1 MKKFDSKYIIYIV
14 LVVIAAIAVIY
25 SSVALIMDGSPMLK
39 SMREHVKSANE
50 LHRDS
55 LYDNA
60 IEPYRRAMD
69 MAPQN
74 PMTSY
79 NSGTNLLLKNYKDLK
94 ENIAEPEV
102 VAGVYQDANNQ
113 FLTAAEFESDKKNLA
128 SIYHNSALVYHL
140 TDSLEMAAEA
150 YKESLR
156 NNPDDHETRYNLAV
170 VLHQLKQNQQ
180 NQQQNQD
187 QQQQQQQ
194 EQQQQQNQQEQQQN
208 QQEQQQQQNQ
218 EQQQNE
224 QQQQQQQQQQQAQA
238 QQSEEEM
245 SKENAERLL
254 EAAMQDE
261 KAVLEKVKRERNK
274 SNKGKLEKNW

>member
-1 MKKFDSKYIIYIV
+1 MKKPDSKYILYIALLV
-14 LVVIAAIAVIY
+14 LAVIAVLY
-25 SSVALIMDGSPMLK
+25 SSTALIMDGSPMLK

-55 LYDNA
+55 LFNDA
-60 IEPYRRAMD
+60 IEPYRRAVD
-69 MAPQN
+69 MSPEN
-74 PMTSY
+74 SMTNY
-79 NSGTNLLLKNYKDLK
+79 NSGTNLLMKNYKDIK
-94 ENIAEPEV
+94 DNVAEPEV

-113 FLTAAEFESDKKNLA
+113 FLTAAEFEIDKKNLA
-128 SIYHNSALVYHL
+128 SIYHNSGLVYHL

-180 NQQQNQD
+180 NQQNDQN
-187 QQQQQQQ
+187 QQQ
-194 EQQQQQNQQEQQQN
+194 ENQQQ
-208 QQEQQQQQNQ
+208 QQQQQNQ

-224 QQQQQQQQQQQAQA
+224 QKQDNNQQQNDQQKNQPQEQQQQQAQA

-261 KAVLEKVKRERNK
+261 KGVLEKVKREKNK
-274 SNKGKLEKNW
+274 ATKGKLEKNW

>member
-1 MKKFDSKYIIYIV
+1 MKKPDSKYILYIALLV
-14 LVVIAAIAVIY
+14 LAVIAVLY
-25 SSVALIMDGSPMLK
+25 SSTALIMDGSPMLK

-55 LYDNA
+55 LFNDA
-60 IEPYRRAMD
+60 IEPYRRAVD
-69 MAPQN
+69 MSPEN
-74 PMTSY
+74 SMTNY
-79 NSGTNLLLKNYKDLK
+79 NSGTNLLMKNYKDIK
-94 ENIAEPEV
+94 DNVAEPEV

-128 SIYHNSALVYHL
+128 SIYHNSGLVYHL

-180 NQQQNQD
+180 NQQENQNQQQENKE

-194 EQQQQQNQQEQQQN
+194 
-208 QQEQQQQQNQ
+208 
-218 EQQQNE
+218 QQQNE
-224 QQQQQQQQQQQAQA
+224 QKQDNNQQQNDQQKNQPQEQQQQQAQA

-261 KAVLEKVKRERNK
+261 KGVLEKVKREKNK
-274 SNKGKLEKNW
+274 ATKGKLEKNW

>member
-1 MKKFDSKYIIYIV
+1 MKKLDSKYIIYIV

-194 EQQQQQNQQEQQQN
+194 EQQQQQNQQEQQQQQN
-208 QQEQQQQQNQ
+208 QQQQQDQQQQQQQNQ
-218 EQQQNE
+218 QE
-224 QQQQQQQQQQQAQA
+224 QAQA

>member
-1 MKKFDSKYIIYIV
+1 
-14 LVVIAAIAVIY
+14 
-25 SSVALIMDGSPMLK
+25 
-39 SMREHVKSANE
+39 
-50 LHRDS
+50 
-55 LYDNA
+55 
-60 IEPYRRAMD
+60 
-69 MAPQN
+69 
-74 PMTSY
+74 MTNY
-79 NSGTNLLLKNYKDLK
+79 NSGTNLLMKNYKDIK
-94 ENIAEPEV
+94 DNVAEPEV

-128 SIYHNSALVYHL
+128 SIYHNSGLVYHL

-180 NQQQNQD
+180 NQQNDQN
-187 QQQQQQQ
+187 QQQ
-194 EQQQQQNQQEQQQN
+194 ENQ
-208 QQEQQQQQNQ
+208 QQQQQNQ

-224 QQQQQQQQQQQAQA
+224 QKQDNNQQQNDQQKNQPQEQQQQQAQA

-261 KAVLEKVKRERNK
+261 KGVLEKVKREKNK
-274 SNKGKLEKNW
+274 ATKGKLEKNW

>member
-1 MKKFDSKYIIYIV
+1 MKKPDSKYILYIALLV
-14 LVVIAAIAVIY
+14 LAVIAVLY
-25 SSVALIMDGSPMLK
+25 SSAALIMDGSPMLK

-55 LYDNA
+55 LFNDA
-60 IEPYRRAMD
+60 IEPYRRAVD
-69 MAPQN
+69 MSPEN
-74 PMTSY
+74 SMTNY
-79 NSGTNLLLKNYKDLK
+79 NSGTNLLMKNYKDIK
-94 ENIAEPEV
+94 DNVAEPEI

-128 SIYHNSALVYHL
+128 SIYHNSGLVYHL

-180 NQQQNQD
+180 NQQNNQN
-187 QQQQQQQ
+187 
-194 EQQQQQNQQEQQQN
+194 QQQQQNEQKQDNNQQQN
-208 QQEQQQQQNQ
+208 DQQKNQ
-218 EQQQNE
+218 PQE
-224 QQQQQQQQQQQAQA
+224 QQQQQAQA

-261 KAVLEKVKRERNK
+261 KGVLEKVKREKNK
-274 SNKGKLEKNW
+274 ATKGKLEKNW

>member
-1 MKKFDSKYIIYIV
+1 MKKLDSKYIIYIV

-194 EQQQQQNQQEQQQN
+194 EQQQQQQQQN
-208 QQEQQQQQNQ
+208 QQEQQNQDQQQQQQQNQ
-218 EQQQNE
+218 E
-224 QQQQQQQQQQQAQA
+224 QQQQQQAQA

>member
-1 MKKFDSKYIIYIV
+1 MKKPDSKYILYIALLV
-14 LVVIAAIAVIY
+14 LAVIAVLY
-25 SSVALIMDGSPMLK
+25 SSTALIMDGSPMLK

-50 LHRDS
+50 LHCDS
-55 LYDNA
+55 LFNDA
-60 IEPYRRAMD
+60 IEPYRRAVD
-69 MAPQN
+69 MSPEN
-74 PMTSY
+74 SMTNY
-79 NSGTNLLLKNYKDLK
+79 NSGTNLLMKNYKDIK
-94 ENIAEPEV
+94 DNVAEPEV

-128 SIYHNSALVYHL
+128 SIYHNSGLVYHL

-180 NQQQNQD
+180 NQQNNQN
-187 QQQQQQQ
+187 QQQ
-194 EQQQQQNQQEQQQN
+194 ENQQ
-208 QQEQQQQQNQ
+208 QQQQQNQ

-224 QQQQQQQQQQQAQA
+224 QKQENNQQQNDQQKNQPQEQQLQQAQA

-261 KAVLEKVKRERNK
+261 KGVLEKIKREKNK
-274 SNKGKLEKNW
+274 ATKGKLEKNW

>member
-1 MKKFDSKYIIYIV
+1 
-14 LVVIAAIAVIY
+14 
-25 SSVALIMDGSPMLK
+25 
-39 SMREHVKSANE
+39 
-50 LHRDS
+50 
-55 LYDNA
+55 
-60 IEPYRRAMD
+60 
-69 MAPQN
+69 
-74 PMTSY
+74 MTSY
-79 NSGTNLLLKNYKDLK
+79 NSGTNLLLKNYKDIK
-94 ENIAEPEV
+94 DNVADPKV
-102 VAGVYQDANNQ
+102 VAGVYSDANTQ
-113 FLTAAEFESDKKNLA
+113 FLTAAEFENEKKNLA

-194 EQQQQQNQQEQQQN
+194 EQQQQQNQQEQQN
-208 QQEQQQQQNQ
+208 QDQQQQQQQNQ

>member
-1 MKKFDSKYIIYIV
+1 MKKPDSKYILYIALLV
-14 LVVIAAIAVIY
+14 LAVIAVLY
-25 SSVALIMDGSPMLK
+25 SSTALIMDGSPMLK

-55 LYDNA
+55 LFNDA
-60 IEPYRRAMD
+60 IEPYRRAVD
-69 MAPQN
+69 MSPEN
-74 PMTSY
+74 SMTNY
-79 NSGTNLLLKNYKDLK
+79 NSGTNLLMKNYKDIK
-94 ENIAEPEV
+94 DNVAEPEV

-128 SIYHNSALVYHL
+128 SIYHNSGLVYHL

-180 NQQQNQD
+180 NQQNNQNQQQEN
-187 QQQQQQQ
+187 QQQQQQN
-194 EQQQQQNQQEQQQN
+194 EQKQDNNQQQNDQQKN
-208 QQEQQQQQNQ
+208 QPQE
-218 EQQQNE
+218 
-224 QQQQQQQQQQQAQA
+224 QQQQQAQA

-261 KAVLEKVKRERNK
+261 KDVLEKVKREKNK
-274 SNKGKLEKNW
+274 ATKGKLEKNW

>member
-194 EQQQQQNQQEQQQN
+194 EQQQQQNQQEQQN
-208 QQEQQQQQNQ
+208 QDQQQQQQQNQ

-224 QQQQQQQQQQQAQA
+224 QQQQQQQAQA

>member
-1 MKKFDSKYIIYIV
+1 MKKPDSKYILYIALLV
-14 LVVIAAIAVIY
+14 LAVIAVLY
-25 SSVALIMDGSPMLK
+25 SSAALIMDGSPMLK

-55 LYDNA
+55 LFNDA
-60 IEPYRRAMD
+60 IEPYRRAVD
-69 MAPQN
+69 MSPEN
-74 PMTSY
+74 SMTNY
-79 NSGTNLLLKNYKDLK
+79 NSGTNLLMKNYKDIK
-94 ENIAEPEV
+94 DNVAEPEI

-128 SIYHNSALVYHL
+128 SIYHNSGLVYHL

-180 NQQQNQD
+180 NQQNDQN
-187 QQQQQQQ
+187 QQQ
-194 EQQQQQNQQEQQQN
+194 EN
-208 QQEQQQQQNQ
+208 QQQQQNQ

-224 QQQQQQQQQQQAQA
+224 QKQDNNQQQNDQQKNQPQEQQQQQAQA

-261 KAVLEKVKRERNK
+261 KGVLEKVKREKNK
-274 SNKGKLEKNW
+274 ATKGKLEKNW

>member
-1 MKKFDSKYIIYIV
+1 MKKPDSKYILYIALLV
-14 LVVIAAIAVIY
+14 LAVIAVLY
-25 SSVALIMDGSPMLK
+25 SSTALIMDGSPMLK

-55 LYDNA
+55 LFNDA
-60 IEPYRRAMD
+60 IEPYRRAVD
-69 MAPQN
+69 MSPEN
-74 PMTSY
+74 SMTNY
-79 NSGTNLLLKNYKDLK
+79 NSGTNLLMKNYKDIK
-94 ENIAEPEV
+94 DNVAEPEV

-128 SIYHNSALVYHL
+128 SIYHNSGLVYHL

-180 NQQQNQD
+180 NQQND
-187 QQQQQQQ
+187 
-194 EQQQQQNQQEQQQN
+194 QNQQQ
-208 QQEQQQQQNQ
+208 QQQQQNQ

-224 QQQQQQQQQQQAQA
+224 QKQENNQQQNDQQKNQPQEQQQQQAQA

-261 KAVLEKVKRERNK
+261 KGVLEKVKREKNK
-274 SNKGKLEKNW
+274 ATKGKLEKNW

>member
-1 MKKFDSKYIIYIV
+1 MKKPDSKYILYIALLV
-14 LVVIAAIAVIY
+14 LAVIAVLY
-25 SSVALIMDGSPMLK
+25 SSTALIMDGSPMLK

-55 LYDNA
+55 LFNDA
-60 IEPYRRAMD
+60 IEPYRRAVD
-69 MAPQN
+69 MSPEN
-74 PMTSY
+74 SMTNY
-79 NSGTNLLLKNYKDLK
+79 NSGTNLLMKNYKDIK
-94 ENIAEPEV
+94 DNVAEPEI

-128 SIYHNSALVYHL
+128 SIYHNSGLVYHL

-180 NQQQNQD
+180 NQQDNQN
-187 QQQQQQQ
+187 QQQ
-194 EQQQQQNQQEQQQN
+194 ENKEQQQQQQQQNQQQNEQKQDNNQQQN
-208 QQEQQQQQNQ
+208 DQQKNQ
-218 EQQQNE
+218 PQE
-224 QQQQQQQQQQQAQA
+224 QQQQQAQA

-261 KAVLEKVKRERNK
+261 KGVLEKVKREKNK
-274 SNKGKLEKNW
+274 ATKGKLEKNW

>member
-1 MKKFDSKYIIYIV
+1 MKKPDSKYILYIALLV
-14 LVVIAAIAVIY
+14 LAVIAVLY
-25 SSVALIMDGSPMLK
+25 SSAALIMDGSPMLK

-55 LYDNA
+55 LFNDA
-60 IEPYRRAMD
+60 IEPYRRAVD
-69 MAPQN
+69 MSPEN
-74 PMTSY
+74 SMTNY
-79 NSGTNLLLKNYKDLK
+79 NSGTNLLMKNYKDIK
-94 ENIAEPEV
+94 DNVAEPEV

-128 SIYHNSALVYHL
+128 SIYHNSGLVYHL

-156 NNPDDHETRYNLAV
+156 NNPDDNETRYNLAV

-180 NQQQNQD
+180 NQQNDQN
-187 QQQQQQQ
+187 QQQ
-194 EQQQQQNQQEQQQN
+194 ENQQQQQQQNQQQNEQKQDNNQQQN
-208 QQEQQQQQNQ
+208 DQQKNQ
-218 EQQQNE
+218 PQE
-224 QQQQQQQQQQQAQA
+224 QQQQQAQA

-261 KAVLEKVKRERNK
+261 KGVLEKVKREKNK
-274 SNKGKLEKNW
+274 ATKGKLEKNW

>member
-1 MKKFDSKYIIYIV
+1 MKKLDSKYIFYIAL
-14 LVVIAAIAVIY
+14 LVFATIAVIY

-55 LYDNA
+55 LYNDA
-60 IEPYRRAMD
+60 IEPYRRAVD

-74 PMTSY
+74 PMTNY
-79 NSGTNLLLKNYKDLK
+79 NGGTNLLLKNYKDIK
-94 ENIAEPEV
+94 DNIAEPQV

-113 FLTAAEFESDKKNLA
+113 FLTAAEFESDKNNLA
-128 SIYHNSALVYHL
+128 SIYHNSGLVYHL

-156 NNPDDHETRYNLAV
+156 NNPNDHETRYNLAV

-180 NQQQNQD
+180 ENQQDNQQQENKQD

-194 EQQQQQNQQEQQQN
+194 DQQQQ
-208 QQEQQQQQNQ
+208 
-218 EQQQNE
+218 QQQNE
-224 QQQQQQQQQQQAQA
+224 QQQQEQQQQQAQA
-238 QQSEEEM
+238 QQSQEEM

-261 KAVLEKVKRERNK
+261 KAVLEKVKREKNK
-274 SNKGKLEKNW
+274 SSKGKLEKNW

>member
-1 MKKFDSKYIIYIV
+1 MKKLDSKYIIYIV

-194 EQQQQQNQQEQQQN
+194 EQQQQQNQQEQQN
-208 QQEQQQQQNQ
+208 QDQQQQQQQNQ

-224 QQQQQQQQQQQAQA
+224 QQQQQQQAQA

-254 EAAMQDE
+254 ESAMQDE

>member
-94 ENIAEPEV
+94 ENIAEPEI

-194 EQQQQQNQQEQQQN
+194 EQQQQQNQQEQQQ
-208 QQEQQQQQNQ
+208 QQNQ

>member
-1 MKKFDSKYIIYIV
+1 MKKPDSKYILYIALLAV
-14 LVVIAAIAVIY
+14 AAIAVIY
-25 SSVALIMDGSPMLK
+25 SSVALVMHGSPMLK

-55 LYDNA
+55 LYNMA

-69 MAPQN
+69 MEPQN

-79 NSGTNLLLKNYKDLK
+79 NSGTNLLMKNYKDLK
-94 ENIAEPEV
+94 DNVADPKV
-102 VAGVYQDANNQ
+102 VAGVYQDANTQ
-113 FLTAAEFESDKKNLA
+113 FQAAAEFESNKQNLA
-128 SIYHNSALVYHL
+128 SIYHNSALVFHL

-156 NNPDDHETRYNLAV
+156 NNPNDHETRYNLAV

-180 NQQQNQD
+180 NQQENQD
-187 QQQQQQQ
+187 QQQQNKQ
-194 EQQQQQNQQEQQQN
+194 EQQQQQNQNQNQNDQQQN
-208 QQEQQQQQNQ
+208 KDQ
-218 EQQQNE
+218 QQQNE
-224 QQQQQQQQQQQAQA
+224 QNQEQQQQQAQA
-238 QQSEEEM
+238 QQSQADM

-261 KAVLEKVKRERNK
+261 KAVLEKEKREKNK
-274 SNKGKLEKNW
+274 ANKGKLEKNW